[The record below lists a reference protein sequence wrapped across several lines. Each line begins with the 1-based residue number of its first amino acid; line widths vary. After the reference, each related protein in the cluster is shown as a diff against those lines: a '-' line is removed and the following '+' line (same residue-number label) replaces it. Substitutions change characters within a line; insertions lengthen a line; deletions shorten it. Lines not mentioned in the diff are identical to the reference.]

1 MLGKHDV
8 LWKGGRPRAGQAPP
22 QSWGHTHLWELLQ
35 QHSQP
40 CSAFSSAY
48 TTVSPW
54 SCRAQQDPRK
64 HPEHAV
70 PWAGCSPNTSQAT
83 QPQPGQL
90 ACGLPGFPSPTL
102 APLGLFPLLDC
113 THRARQLFLPAL
125 WLSAGTA
132 RDQDSGARGRTNRP
146 RLCSENTPCPEW
158 PQQYQSPKRKPTEH
172 GSLLPVSHLIFSAV
186 NFR

>member
-1 MLGKHDV
+1 MCFGRVADQGLGRLPHSPGATHISGSSSSSTHSPAV
-8 LWKGGRPRAGQAPP
+8 LSA
-22 QSWGHTHLWELLQ
+22 GHTPQLAHGGG
-35 QHSQP
+35 
-40 CSAFSSAY
+40 
-48 TTVSPW
+48 
-54 SCRAQQDPRK
+54 CRAQQDPRK

-146 RLCSENTPCPEW
+146 RLSSENTPCPER